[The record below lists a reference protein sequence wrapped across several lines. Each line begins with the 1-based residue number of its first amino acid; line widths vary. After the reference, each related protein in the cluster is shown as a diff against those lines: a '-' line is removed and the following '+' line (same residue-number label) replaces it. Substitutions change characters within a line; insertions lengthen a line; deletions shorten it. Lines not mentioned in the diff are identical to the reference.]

1 MLILCKS
8 LTLKNFTLLEFIET
22 KKAAGT
28 WEELL
33 DWARQERRL
42 KFSETDRRGHWL
54 LENIDGDEVETLRG
68 VMVQLPNVGNH
79 IQWKLAMIILE
90 SLGNFTY
97 LVINGPVTWQGIL
110 VSLLDLGGAPREV

>member
-8 LTLKNFTLLEFIET
+8 LTLKKFTLLEFIET

-28 WEELL
+28 WEELV
-33 DWARQERRL
+33 DRARQERRL